1 MKKCKAYHLLCE
13 QEDGKQ
19 MEVKVEMSFYFGTI
33 FPPHCSLLLVWT
45 YITKNNI
52 RLEAGYISN
61 VICIIY
67 CVVASP
73 A

>member
-33 FPPHCSLLLVWT
+33 FFPPLQFIISLDLYNKTQHSSGGWL
-45 YITKNNI
+45 YF
-52 RLEAGYISN
+52 
-61 VICIIY
+61 
-67 CVVASP
+67 
-73 A
+73 